1 MFRKTLA
8 AVLFVIPAAAF
19 AQAAPT
25 APRYVDVM
33 DWPASEAGM
42 ERFANAEARL
52 NTAFDQVCGDTFC
65 EGEYPNVRPMQ
76 LSCSVDSTKGTL
88 KQCLWLFSG
97 STATVNGKSGA
108 VQSTAKLFK
117 CKVLLAKDTP
127 VDAFYSVI
135 EGEDALHA
143 KLPMTNRSVYDGLM
157 GCL

>member
-19 AQAAPT
+19 AQTAPT
-25 APRYVDVM
+25 APRYVDAI

-42 ERFANAEARL
+42 DRFFNAEVKLGAG
-52 NTAFDQVCGDTFC
+52 FDKICGDTFC

-76 LSCSVDSTKGTL
+76 LRCSVDTTKGTM

-97 STATVNGKSGA
+97 STASVNAKSGA
-108 VQSTAKLFK
+108 VQTTAKLFK
-117 CKVLLAKDTP
+117 CKLLLAKDTP
-127 VDAFYSVI
+127 VESFYQVM
-135 EGEDALHA
+135 EGDDPLNA